1 MVYTKKNNHFIMA
14 YQSIDGVLYEKE
26 LLDLADNLT
35 SGRGEYKISKEEVLQ
50 LFESTKDGKG
60 TTETERRTLL
70 YIREKFPFTEAAA
83 QLFNE
88 MI

>member
-1 MVYTKKNNHFIMA
+1 MS
-14 YQSIDGVLYEKE
+14 YQSIDGILYEKE
-26 LLDLADNLT
+26 LLDLAEQLT

-60 TTETERRTLL
+60 TTDTERRTLL
-70 YIREKFPFTEAAA
+70 YIKEKFPFTEAAME
-83 QLFNE
+83 LFNE

>member
-1 MVYTKKNNHFIMA
+1 MS
-14 YQSIDGVLYEKE
+14 YQSIDGILYEKE
-26 LLDLADNLT
+26 LLDLAEQLT

-60 TTETERRTLL
+60 TTDTERRTLL
-70 YIREKFPFTEAAA
+70 YIKEKFPFTEAAME
-83 QLFNE
+83 LFNQ